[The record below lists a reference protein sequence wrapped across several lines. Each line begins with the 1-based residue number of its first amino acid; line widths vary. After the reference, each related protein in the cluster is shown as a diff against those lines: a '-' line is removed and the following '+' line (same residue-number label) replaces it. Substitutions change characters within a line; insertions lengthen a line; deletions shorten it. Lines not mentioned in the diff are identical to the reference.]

1 MCIIQNF
8 TLLYPAEIA
17 DSHKALHVKL
27 EMMTPDRRE
36 ESCAAGWFL
45 SLTQTSEG
53 RESAGNSRNSSA
65 LAGPT
70 TMAYEVAEFAWDGS
84 CNSESGDGVFSFH
97 LPY

>member
-1 MCIIQNF
+1 MYHPKF
-8 TLLYPAEIA
+8 HPAYPAEIA

-36 ESCAAGWFL
+36 ESSGGWFL

-53 RESAGNSRNSSA
+53 RERAGEYSSV

-70 TMAYEVAEFAWDGS
+70 AMAYGS
-84 CNSESGDGVFSFH
+84 GRICLGWK
-97 LPY
+97 L